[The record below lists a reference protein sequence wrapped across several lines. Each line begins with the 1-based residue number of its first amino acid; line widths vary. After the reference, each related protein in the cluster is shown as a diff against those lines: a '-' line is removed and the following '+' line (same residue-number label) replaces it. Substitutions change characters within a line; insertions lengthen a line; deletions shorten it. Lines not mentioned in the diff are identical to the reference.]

1 MKGRS
6 IMADKKNTTA
16 KKETV
21 AKTNTAAAIAATV
34 AKKAE
39 PAASVAK
46 TADTTAKKTE
56 APKAAEKKAPAKK
69 AEAPKK
75 TAAKKAEPKKRGRK
89 PAAKKAEP
97 RVQEVYFEFDGKQVE
112 AGQVVSLIEQA
123 YKNEGHQIGRIKDL
137 KVYINSEEGKA
148 YYVINGDD
156 GEGKYIEL

>member
-1 MKGRS
+1 
-6 IMADKKNTTA
+6 MADKKNTTA
-16 KKETV
+16 KKETI

-56 APKAAEKKAPAKK
+56 AQKAAEKKAPAKK

-89 PAAKKAEP
+89 PAVKKAEP

-112 AGQVVSLIEQA
+112 AGQVVSLIQQA
-123 YKNEGHQIGRIKDL
+123 DRSQGHQIGRSKDR

>member
-1 MKGRS
+1 
-6 IMADKKNTTA
+6 MADKKNTTA

-39 PAASVAK
+39 PAAPVAK

-89 PAAKKAEP
+89 PAVKKAEP

>member
-1 MKGRS
+1 
-6 IMADKKNTTA
+6 MADKKNTTA

-39 PAASVAK
+39 PAAPVAK

-89 PAAKKAEP
+89 PAVKKAEP

-156 GEGKYIEL
+156 GEGKYIKL

>member
-1 MKGRS
+1 
-6 IMADKKNTTA
+6 MADKKNTTA
-16 KKETV
+16 KKETAV
-21 AKTNTAAAIAATV
+21 KTNAAVTAAAATV
-34 AKKAE
+34 AAAKKTE
-39 PAASVAK
+39 PAAPAAK
-46 TADTTAKKTE
+46 TADTVKKTE
-56 APKAAEKKAPAKK
+56 APKKTETKK

-75 TAAKKAEPKKRGRK
+75 A

>member
-1 MKGRS
+1 
-6 IMADKKNTTA
+6 MADKKNTTA

-39 PAASVAK
+39 PAAPVAK

-56 APKAAEKKAPAKK
+56 APKAAEKNAPA
-69 AEAPKK
+69 KK

-89 PAAKKAEP
+89 PAVKKAEP

>member
-1 MKGRS
+1 
-6 IMADKKNTTA
+6 MADKKNTTA

-39 PAASVAK
+39 PAAPVAK

-75 TAAKKAEPKKRGRK
+75 T
-89 PAAKKAEP
+89 AAKKAEP

>member
-1 MKGRS
+1 
-6 IMADKKNTTA
+6 MADKKNTTA

-39 PAASVAK
+39 PAAPVAK

-56 APKAAEKKAPAKK
+56 AP
-69 AEAPKK
+69 K

>member
-1 MKGRS
+1 
-6 IMADKKNTTA
+6 MADKKNTTA

-34 AKKAE
+34 
-39 PAASVAK
+39 VK

>member
-1 MKGRS
+1 
-6 IMADKKNTTA
+6 MADKKSTTA

-39 PAASVAK
+39 PAAPVAK

-89 PAAKKAEP
+89 PAVKKAEP

>member
-1 MKGRS
+1 
-6 IMADKKNTTA
+6 MADKKNTTA

-39 PAASVAK
+39 PAAPVAK

-89 PAAKKAEP
+89 PAVMMAEP
-97 RVQEVYFEFDGKQVE
+97 RVQEVYFEFDCKLVE

-156 GEGKYIEL
+156 GEVKSFEL

>member
-1 MKGRS
+1 
-6 IMADKKNTTA
+6 MADKKNTTA

-39 PAASVAK
+39 PTAPVAK
-46 TADTTAKKTE
+46 TADTT
-56 APKAAEKKAPAKK
+56 AKK

-89 PAAKKAEP
+89 PAAKKVEP

>member
-1 MKGRS
+1 
-6 IMADKKNTTA
+6 MADKKNTTA

-34 AKKAE
+34 
-39 PAASVAK
+39 
-46 TADTTAKKTE
+46 AKKTE

>member
-1 MKGRS
+1 
-6 IMADKKNTTA
+6 MADKKNTTA

-39 PAASVAK
+39 PAVPVAK

-56 APKAAEKKAPAKK
+56 APKAAE
-69 AEAPKK
+69 
-75 TAAKKAEPKKRGRK
+75 KAEPKKRGRK

>member
-1 MKGRS
+1 
-6 IMADKKNTTA
+6 MADKKNTTA

-46 TADTTAKKTE
+46 TADTAAKKTE
-56 APKAAEKKAPAKK
+56 APKATEKKAPAKK

>member
-1 MKGRS
+1 
-6 IMADKKNTTA
+6 MADKKNTTA

-39 PAASVAK
+39 PAAPVAK

-89 PAAKKAEP
+89 PAVKKAEP

-112 AGQVVSLIEQA
+112 AGPVVCLFELA
-123 YKNEGHQIGRIKDL
+123 YKDEGHQIGRIKDL

>member
-1 MKGRS
+1 
-6 IMADKKNTTA
+6 MADKKNTTA
-16 KKETV
+16 KKETAV
-21 AKTNTAAAIAATV
+21 KTNAAVTAAAATV
-34 AKKAE
+34 AA
-39 PAASVAK
+39 
-46 TADTTAKKTE
+46 AKKTE
-56 APKAAEKKAPAKK
+56 AAAPAAKTAAKK

-75 TAAKKAEPKKRGRK
+75 APAAKKAEPKKRGRK
-89 PAAKKAEP
+89 PVAKKAEP

-148 YYVINGDD
+148 YYVINGDN

>member
-1 MKGRS
+1 
-6 IMADKKNTTA
+6 MADKKNTTA
-16 KKETV
+16 KKEIV
-21 AKTNTAAAIAATV
+21 AKTNTAAAIASVA

-39 PAASVAK
+39 PAAPAAK
-46 TADTTAKKTE
+46 AADTTAKKTE
-56 APKAAEKKAPAKK
+56 APKAAEKKAPVKK

-75 TAAKKAEPKKRGRK
+75 TAVKKAEPKKRGRK

-137 KVYINSEEGKA
+137 KVYINSKEGKA

>member
-1 MKGRS
+1 
-6 IMADKKNTTA
+6 MADKKNTTA

-39 PAASVAK
+39 PAAPVAK

-69 AEAPKK
+69 AETPKK

-89 PAAKKAEP
+89 PAVKKAEP

>member
-1 MKGRS
+1 
-6 IMADKKNTTA
+6 MADKKNTTA

-39 PAASVAK
+39 PAVSVAK

>member
-1 MKGRS
+1 
-6 IMADKKNTTA
+6 MADKKNTTA

-39 PAASVAK
+39 PAAPVAK

-56 APKAAEKKAPAKK
+56 APKA
-69 AEAPKK
+69 
-75 TAAKKAEPKKRGRK
+75 AAKKAEPKKRGRK

>member
-1 MKGRS
+1 
-6 IMADKKNTTA
+6 MADKKNTTA

-39 PAASVAK
+39 LAAPVAK

-89 PAAKKAEP
+89 PAVKKAEP

>member
-1 MKGRS
+1 
-6 IMADKKNTTA
+6 MADKKNTTA

-39 PAASVAK
+39 PAAPVAK
-46 TADTTAKKTE
+46 TADTT
-56 APKAAEKKAPAKK
+56 
-69 AEAPKK
+69 
-75 TAAKKAEPKKRGRK
+75 AKKAEPKKRGRK
-89 PAAKKAEP
+89 PAVKKAEP

>member
-1 MKGRS
+1 
-6 IMADKKNTTA
+6 MADKKNTTA
-16 KKETV
+16 KKETAV
-21 AKTNTAAAIAATV
+21 KTNAAVTAAAATV
-34 AKKAE
+34 AA
-39 PAASVAK
+39 AK
-46 TADTTAKKTE
+46 TADTVKKTE
-56 APKAAEKKAPAKK
+56 APKKTENKK

-75 TAAKKAEPKKRGRK
+75 APAAKKAEPKKRGRK
-89 PAAKKAEP
+89 PVAKKAEP

-148 YYVINGDD
+148 YYVINGDN

>member
-1 MKGRS
+1 
-6 IMADKKNTTA
+6 MADKKNTTA

-39 PAASVAK
+39 PAAPVAK
-46 TADTTAKKTE
+46 TADTTA
-56 APKAAEKKAPAKK
+56 
-69 AEAPKK
+69 KK

-89 PAAKKAEP
+89 PAAKKVEP

>member
-1 MKGRS
+1 
-6 IMADKKNTTA
+6 MADKKNTTA

-39 PAASVAK
+39 PAAPVAK

-69 AEAPKK
+69 TEAPKK
-75 TAAKKAEPKKRGRK
+75 TAAKK
-89 PAAKKAEP
+89 
-97 RVQEVYFEFDGKQVE
+97 VEFYGKQVE

>member
-1 MKGRS
+1 
-6 IMADKKNTTA
+6 MADKKNTTA

-39 PAASVAK
+39 PAAPVAK

-69 AEAPKK
+69 AEAP
-75 TAAKKAEPKKRGRK
+75 KKAEPKKRGRK

>member
-1 MKGRS
+1 
-6 IMADKKNTTA
+6 MADKKNTTA

-39 PAASVAK
+39 PAAPVAK

-69 AEAPKK
+69 AETPKK

>member
-1 MKGRS
+1 
-6 IMADKKNTTA
+6 MADKKNTTA
-16 KKETV
+16 KKETAV
-21 AKTNTAAAIAATV
+21 KTNAAVTAAAATV
-34 AKKAE
+34 AAAKKTEAAA
-39 PAASVAK
+39 PAAK
-46 TADTTAKKTE
+46 TADTT
-56 APKAAEKKAPAKK
+56 KK

-75 TAAKKAEPKKRGRK
+75 APAAKKAEPKKRGRK
-89 PAAKKAEP
+89 PVAKKAEP

-148 YYVINGDD
+148 YYVINGDN

>member
-1 MKGRS
+1 
-6 IMADKKNTTA
+6 MADKKNTTA
-16 KKETV
+16 KKETAV
-21 AKTNTAAAIAATV
+21 KTNAAVTAAATV
-34 AKKAE
+34 AAAKKTEAAA
-39 PAASVAK
+39 PAAK
-46 TADTTAKKTE
+46 TADTVKKTE
-56 APKAAEKKAPAKK
+56 APKKAP
-69 AEAPKK
+69 
-75 TAAKKAEPKKRGRK
+75 AAKKAEPKKRGRK
-89 PAAKKAEP
+89 PVAKKAEP

>member
-1 MKGRS
+1 
-6 IMADKKNTTA
+6 MADKKNTTA

-39 PAASVAK
+39 PAAPVAK

-89 PAAKKAEP
+89 PAVKKAEP
-97 RVQEVYFEFDGKQVE
+97 RVQEVYFEFDGTQVE

>member
-1 MKGRS
+1 
-6 IMADKKNTTA
+6 MADKKNTTA

-34 AKKAE
+34 
-39 PAASVAK
+39 
-46 TADTTAKKTE
+46 AKKTE

-137 KVYINSEEGKA
+137 KVYINSKEGKA

>member
-1 MKGRS
+1 
-6 IMADKKNTTA
+6 MADKKNTTA

-39 PAASVAK
+39 PAAPVAK

-56 APKAAEKKAPAKK
+56 APKAAEKKAPA
-69 AEAPKK
+69 KK

>member
-1 MKGRS
+1 
-6 IMADKKNTTA
+6 MANQKNTTA

-21 AKTNTAAAIAATV
+21 AKTNTAAAIASVA
-34 AKKAE
+34 AKKSESAA
-39 PAASVAK
+39 PAAKA
-46 TADTTAKKTE
+46 ADTTT
-56 APKAAEKKAPAKK
+56 AKK

-75 TAAKKAEPKKRGRK
+75 AAPKAADKKAEPKKRGRK

-156 GEGKYIEL
+156 GEGKFIEL

>member
-1 MKGRS
+1 
-6 IMADKKNTTA
+6 MADKKNTTA

-21 AKTNTAAAIAATV
+21 PKTNTAAAIAATV

>member
-1 MKGRS
+1 
-6 IMADKKNTTA
+6 MADKKNTTA

-39 PAASVAK
+39 PAVPVAK
-46 TADTTAKKTE
+46 TADTTA
-56 APKAAEKKAPAKK
+56 
-69 AEAPKK
+69 KK

-156 GEGKYIEL
+156 GEVKYIEL

>member
-1 MKGRS
+1 
-6 IMADKKNTTA
+6 MADKKNTTA

-39 PAASVAK
+39 PAVPVAK

-56 APKAAEKKAPAKK
+56 APKTAEKKAP
-69 AEAPKK
+69 
-75 TAAKKAEPKKRGRK
+75 AKKAEPKKRGRK